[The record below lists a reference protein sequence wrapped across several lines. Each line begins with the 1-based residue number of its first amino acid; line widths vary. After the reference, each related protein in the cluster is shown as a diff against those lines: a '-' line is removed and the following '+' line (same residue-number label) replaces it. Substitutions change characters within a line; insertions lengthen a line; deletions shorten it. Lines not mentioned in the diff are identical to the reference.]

1 MANLWMSVTKDSAL
15 VAVVGYQELALTT
28 RLAGANTKEYFL
40 FFLAA
45 AVLYLVITLLSNL
58 VFHGIERRVRRASGR
73 RIEGGAQMNFE
84 WIAKYWPL
92 LIDGAIQTVALLVIS
107 VSFGFVLAVGLA
119 FARVSGGPIA
129 RNLALGY
136 STVFRG
142 TPLLIQLWLLYYGI
156 GSLLPMVPGLRQS
169 FLWPILREGFFFA
182 ALSFTLNFAAYQSE
196 VLRGAL
202 LSVPKG
208 ELEAGRSLGMS
219 PWLLTR
225 RIWLPRAIRT
235 ALPTIAGEIVLQLK
249 ATPLAFTVTVM
260 DLYAVAFKVR
270 QDTLLVYEPLIVVT
284 LFYVALTALIT
295 RAFGV
300 SRRRCRSAA
309 EAA

>member
-1 MANLWMSVTKDSAL
+1 
-15 VAVVGYQELALTT
+15 
-28 RLAGANTKEYFL
+28 
-40 FFLAA
+40 
-45 AVLYLVITLLSNL
+45 
-58 VFHGIERRVRRASGR
+58 
-73 RIEGGAQMNFE
+73 MNFE

-119 FARVSGGPIA
+119 FARVSGGTIA
-129 RNLALGY
+129 RNLALSY

-182 ALSFTLNFAAYQSE
+182 ALSFTLNFAAYHSE

-295 RAFGV
+295 RAFEV
-300 SRRRCRSAA
+300 VEAQVPIRR
-309 EAA
+309 